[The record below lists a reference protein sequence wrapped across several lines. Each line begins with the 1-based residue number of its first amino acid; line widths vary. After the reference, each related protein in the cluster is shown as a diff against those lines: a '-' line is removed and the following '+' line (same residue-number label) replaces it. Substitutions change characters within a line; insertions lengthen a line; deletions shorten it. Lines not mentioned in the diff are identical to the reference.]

1 MMLGFDMVF
10 LFEKI
15 IISDLFGL
23 NSIFQVLAQ
32 VSRVSRSSLSRFSS
46 SAWFSKVFK
55 SVTSSAK
62 SDMSLF
68 MLSSISY
75 K

>member
-23 NSIFQVLAQ
+23 NSIFQALAK
-32 VSRVSRSSLSRFSS
+32 VSRVLKSSLSRFSS
-46 SAWFSKVFK
+46 SAWFLNVFK
-55 SVTSSAK
+55 SVTSLAK
-62 SDMSLF
+62 SDMSLS
-68 MLSSISY
+68 MLS
-75 K
+75 